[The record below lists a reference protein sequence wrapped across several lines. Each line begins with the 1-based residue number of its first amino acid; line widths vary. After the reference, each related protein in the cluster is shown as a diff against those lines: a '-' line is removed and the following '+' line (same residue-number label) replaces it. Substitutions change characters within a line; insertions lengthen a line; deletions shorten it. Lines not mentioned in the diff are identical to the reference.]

1 MNIKHFTHYSVLMLT
16 AAFILLH
23 SGYSLAAL
31 PDWQCSGAPVT
42 SLSRSST
49 LDTDGYGIKPGGTY
63 GPLAISYNGSV
74 PMTCNCPVS
83 GSYTALYSSSSDYPS
98 LADDYLKLNDY
109 LAVHVGFFIQ
119 YVGQPAVPF
128 SNLTDRRTFSCTRP
142 GSNVSIPN
150 GGSAS
155 ASNVTIKLLRGI
167 EGTSTFSGRV
177 ASLYVQLNPGGSGTL
192 GALDTSSPVTTVDLN
207 ITWTSSASCK
217 FRAGDSFTLDLGRV
231 VKHTLVQGDKPS
243 DGSASKTIDLSVD
256 CQNTDRYTMVNY
268 MFQSVSGSAGNY
280 LLTNIAGLGIGLEDA
295 DGNPVGLGVENS
307 VNVPLVSNSASF
319 AIKAYPTKVVSGD
332 PENGN
337 FQAQAI
343 VTVSLP

>member
-23 SGYSLAAL
+23 SGYSQAAL

-42 SLSRSST
+42 SLSLSNTR
-49 LDTDGYGIKPGGTY
+49 DTDAYGPKPGGTVKA
-63 GPLAISYNGSV
+63 PASNYNGSV

-83 GSYTALYSSSSDYPS
+83 GSYTASYSASSAYPS
-98 LADDYLKLNDY
+98 IADDYLKLNDY
-109 LAVHVGFFIQ
+109 LAVSVGFFVQ
-119 YVGQPAVPF
+119 YIGPVIVPF
-128 SNLTDRRTFSCTRP
+128 SNQTDGRSFSCTKP
-142 GSNVSIPN
+142 ASNTSIPN

-155 ASNVTIKLLRGI
+155 VAYATFKLLRGI
-167 EGTSTFSGRV
+167 EGTTTFSGRV
-177 ASLYVQLNPGGSGTL
+177 ASLYVQLNPGGSGTP
-192 GALDTSSPVTTVDLN
+192 GALDTSSPVTTFDINVS
-207 ITWTSSASCK
+207 WTSNASCK